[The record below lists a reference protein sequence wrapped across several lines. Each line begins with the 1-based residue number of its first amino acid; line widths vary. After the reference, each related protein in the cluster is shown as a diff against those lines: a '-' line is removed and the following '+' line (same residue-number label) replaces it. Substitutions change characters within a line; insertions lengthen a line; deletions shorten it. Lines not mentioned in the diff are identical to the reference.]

1 MGTRIDG
8 RTLRY
13 QGRREDLL
21 EAVGDYVLDNGV
33 ATLSLRKIAEAVGV
47 SHVTLQHHF
56 GTKEQLVGEIVEH
69 LLERTFTPAGDYD
82 EYEGESSLEALW
94 ARWTSQDGQRDI
106 RLFIEVLGQSLY
118 EGDEYGD
125 AVRRSMAHRL
135 ELVVSRL
142 IGKGCPPEEALTRAT
157 LTLALMRGLMIDMLV
172 TGERE
177 RVDRAF
183 DLVIASTAVRT
194 AMWQGS

>member
-8 RTLRY
+8 RALRY

-21 EAVGDYVLDNGV
+21 GAVGEYVLDNGV
-33 ATLSLRKIAEAVGV
+33 AALSLRRLAEAAGV

-56 GTKEQLVGEIVEH
+56 GTKEELVGEIVEH

-82 EYEGESSLEALW
+82 EYEGESSLERLW
-94 ARWTSQDGQRDI
+94 ERWTSPAGQRDI
-106 RLFIEVLGQSLY
+106 RLFIEVLGQSLFNG
-118 EGDEYGD
+118 EEYRD
-125 AVRRSMAHRL
+125 AVRRSIAHRQD
-135 ELVVSRL
+135 LVVSRL
-142 IGKGCPPEEALTRAT
+142 VGKGCPPEEALTRAT
-157 LTLALMRGLMIDMLV
+157 LTLALMRGLMVDMLV

-183 DLVIASTAVRT
+183 DLVIADTAVRT
-194 AMWQGS
+194 AAWQS